1 MSDLLGPNFL
11 QFLLLALAGAL
22 VVGNA
27 MALVRPP
34 PGRANRGRP
43 AGPNRDGERVTGS
56 GTGTGADSDLVRAP
70 LWRTVMMLVVGL
82 IVVIWILVSLA
93 S

>member
-34 PGRANRGRP
+34 TGRANRG
-43 AGPNRDGERVTGS
+43 GPTGRKGDGERATGS
-56 GTGTGADSDLVRAP
+56 GTGSDLARAP

>member
-43 AGPNRDGERVTGS
+43 AGPNRDGERATGSTGS
-56 GTGTGADSDLVRAP
+56 GTGSDLVRAP